1 MDKYSWNESMILDKL
16 QEILNND
23 NLDDLELSVEN
34 LEFIKDELA
43 KNTTYEEINDS
54 AYIVA
59 ENIKEL
65 KASSNEDIKDYIARL
80 RDYLDNTSVKF
91 IKAEYKGVD
100 FEVSK
105 GCNIDKVF
113 NEYYKKYDEM
123 YGISDLLS
131 DLGLK

>member
-23 NLDDLELSVEN
+23 NLDELELSDET
-34 LEFIKDELA
+34 LEFIKEELA
-43 KNTTYEEINDS
+43 KNTTYEEINNS

-91 IKAEYKGVD
+91 IKAEYRGVD

-105 GCNIDKVF
+105 DCDIDKVF

-123 YGISDLLS
+123 YGISELLS